1 MKRQLKF
8 LATLS
13 LLVSATSF
21 ANAATISLSN
31 GNLDTIAIGPQTLAT
46 PVGWGVNAFL
56 PTGPFSDGA
65 SSETFANVLDPNGYG
80 VFFKPFQGAAT
91 NKITVDLYQNNPAT
105 AGLNYT
111 LTGWAGAGANYIG
124 LTDSTVG
131 SLFYISFLGS
141 SSNVLGGATLNLM
154 TAGLG
159 SGAPTSPATGF
170 GYHPF
175 SLTAIAPAGTVT
187 IQVGAEMINA
197 YNNPLGGDQAFVVD
211 AFTLAPEPSV
221 LSLAALGLA
230 AILVR
235 RRR

>member
-1 MKRQLKF
+1 MKRQATLLLLTSF
-8 LATLS
+8 LA
-13 LLVSATSF
+13 SAAIL
-21 ANAATISLSN
+21 ANAALSN
-31 GNLDTIAIGPQTLAT
+31 GNLDNIAVGPQTLAT
-46 PVGWGVNAFL
+46 PVGWGINSFE

-65 SSETFANVLDPNGYG
+65 SSETFANVLDPGGYG
-80 VFFKPFQGAAT
+80 LFFKPFQGATT
-91 NKITVDLYQNNPAT
+91 NKITVDLYQNNPGS
-105 AGLNYT
+105 AGVNYT

-154 TAGLG
+154 TSGLG

-175 SLTAIAPAGTVT
+175 SLSAVAPAGTVT
-187 IQVGAEMINA
+187 VQVGAEMINA

-211 AFTLAPEPSV
+211 AFTLVPEPSV
-221 LSLAALGLA
+221 LALGALGLGMV
-230 AILVR
+230 IR